1 MSERSE
7 RIDPDPLPDAYLLQ
21 HVQDALA
28 SDGRARELGVDV
40 TVAGRRLVLTGTVA
54 TADQREAIGDV
65 VREVAP
71 DHEVVNELAVM
82 SNDEPGSTE
91 ELA

>member
-1 MSERSE
+1 VS
-7 RIDPDPLPDAYLLQ
+7 
-21 HVQDALA
+21 
-28 SDGRARELGVDV
+28 
-40 TVAGRRLVLTGTVA
+40 VAGRRLVLNGTVA
-54 TADQREAIGDV
+54 TADQREAICDV

-82 SNDEPGSTE
+82 STDEAGPTE

>member
-1 MSERSE
+1 MSS
-7 RIDPDPLPDAYLLQ
+7 PDPLPDAYLLQ

-28 SDGRARELGVDV
+28 SDDRARELGVDV
-40 TVAGRRLVLTGTVA
+40 TVAGRRLVLTGVVA

-82 SNDEPGSTE
+82 STEEPGPTE

>member
-1 MSERSE
+1 VSS
-7 RIDPDPLPDAYLLQ
+7 PDPLPDAYLLQ

-28 SDGRARELGVDV
+28 SDSRARELGVDV

-54 TADQREAIGDV
+54 TVDQREAIADV

-82 SNDEPGSTE
+82 STEEPGPTE

>member
-1 MSERSE
+1 VSDR
-7 RIDPDPLPDAYLLQ
+7 DPLPDAYLLQ

-28 SDGRARELGVDV
+28 SDDRARELGVDV
-40 TVAGRRLVLTGTVA
+40 TVSGRRLLLSGTVA
-54 TADQREAIGDV
+54 TPDQRDAIGEV

-71 DHEVVNELAVM
+71 EHAVVNELAVM
-82 SNDEPGSTE
+82 STEEPGPTE

>member
-1 MSERSE
+1 VSS
-7 RIDPDPLPDAYLLQ
+7 PDPLPDAYLLQ

-28 SDGRARELGVDV
+28 SDDRARELGVDV
-40 TVAGRRLVLTGTVA
+40 TVAGRRLVLTGVVA

-82 SNDEPGSTE
+82 STEEPGPTE

>member
-1 MSERSE
+1 MSERTGPE
-7 RIDPDPLPDAYLLQ
+7 PLPDAYLLQ

-40 TVAGRRLVLTGTVA
+40 TVAGRRLVLNGTVA
-54 TADQREAIGDV
+54 TADQREAICDV

-82 SNDEPGSTE
+82 STDEPGPTE

>member
-1 MSERSE
+1 VSS
-7 RIDPDPLPDAYLLQ
+7 PDPLPDAYLLQ

-28 SDGRARELGVDV
+28 SDDRARELGVDV
-40 TVAGRRLVLTGTVA
+40 TVAGRRLVLTGVVA

-65 VREVAP
+65 VRGLAP

-82 SNDEPGSTE
+82 STEEPGPTE